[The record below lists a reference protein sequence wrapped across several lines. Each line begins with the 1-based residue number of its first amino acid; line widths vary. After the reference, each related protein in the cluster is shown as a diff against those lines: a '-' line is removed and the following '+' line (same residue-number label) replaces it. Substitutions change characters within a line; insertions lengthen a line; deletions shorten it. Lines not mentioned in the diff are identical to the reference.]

1 MQAKD
6 KQTSVSKDEG
16 AVGRGTSDFSLD
28 DLLGLGPESCE
39 TPNAAPTFSD
49 PFQVTPKSSTPK
61 HSKSFMQLVTGP
73 LAKGNSV
80 AASANAMAVLAE
92 CDAAMCLQ
100 PSPVRSGSQGPAAHT
115 SEAPPAFEAAF
126 PEHHQDSRP
135 APQAASQPAAQPAP
149 QQPKLGSN
157 NPFGASSFGAKA
169 FPGPS
174 RQTGQA
180 PARVSSSGAGYPVP
194 ATPAPSLA
202 TGASADANVFPSQPA
217 IAGVLALPSY
227 FAAWPCGRYILSHC
241 ACHRVRPA
249 FLRGCNEPSVAPSM
263 NLHVGLPFWM
273 SSAISASRIYLT
285 SYSVGGRITSGE
297 TSFSTYLK
305 IMTY

>member
-1 MQAKD
+1 M
-6 KQTSVSKDEG
+6 
-16 AVGRGTSDFSLD
+16 GRGTSDFSLD
-28 DLLGLGPESCE
+28 DLLGLGPEPSE

-49 PFQVTPKSSTPK
+49 PFQVTPKSDTPK

-126 PEHHQDSRP
+126 PEHRQDSRRP
-135 APQAASQPAAQPAP
+135 ALQAASQPAAQPAP

-174 RQTGQA
+174 GQTGQA
-180 PARVSSSGAGYPVP
+180 PAQVSSSGAGYPVP

-202 TGASADANVFPSQPA
+202 TGASADASVFPSQPA
-217 IAGVLALPSY
+217 IAGVIALPSHV
-227 FAAWPCGRYILSHC
+227 AASPCGRPMLPHFALSSC
-241 ACHRVRPA
+241 TTCFFERAQ
-249 FLRGCNEPSVAPSM
+249 
-263 NLHVGLPFWM
+263 
-273 SSAISASRIYLT
+273 
-285 SYSVGGRITSGE
+285 
-297 TSFSTYLK
+297 
-305 IMTY
+305 